1 MEDARREKEW
11 KRAEEKGN
19 ALIQRTPFVGNINSE
34 VCSPRHFLSLQTKE
48 EVYHDIPST
57 LKGHLTLQKARH

>member
-1 MEDARREKEW
+1 MEGLTKRECERQESMEDARREKEW

-19 ALIQRTPFVGNINSE
+19 ASIQRTPFVGNINSE

-48 EVYHDIPST
+48 EVYHNIP
-57 LKGHLTLQKARH
+57 

>member
-1 MEDARREKEW
+1 MEEARRETEW

-34 VCSPRHFLSLQTKE
+34 VCSPRHFLSLQIK
-48 EVYHDIPST
+48 EVYHHIP
-57 LKGHLTLQKARH
+57 